1 MILGFVHIA
10 SFDMIVLSIDYRSPR
25 SMKCQVT
32 FEKVY
37 VCVRMYAFAYVHK
50 ICIYIITYVKCV
62 YI

>member
-37 VCVRMYAFAYVHK
+37 VCVCAYVC
-50 ICIYIITYVKCV
+50 ICIRT
-62 YI
+62 